1 MAHFKG
7 CSFLPHSYILTSGR
21 FALIAL
27 LAVLFISAANAD
39 RIVYSVDDPDPI
51 PDAITGDPDSGDLEL
66 NAKDIN
72 GVHGQIQYTGTVS
85 DVSDTIKTNLYAT
98 GTWGTTDG
106 GRVSL
111 KGDNLYTGIS
121 TVECYVLIFN
131 GNKANAAITSA
142 GFDGPGKVAFL
153 CYDTSTSTGRNMSLT
168 LTADPSEPQP
178 HTGYFQINGQ
188 TRLYFSSDANLSNS
202 TLKFAGG
209 SSTANYTEASFNTA
223 SKNVSFKGVTC
234 DNQYVRILNV
244 NGGTSAET
252 LNTISFQNGTF
263 SGQMGRYGSGSDV
276 PGGNTA
282 FVNYFYLTKASD
294 GTENGGTLTLSGPVY
309 YKGATKI
316 EGGTLEITNS
326 DFVSTS
332 SLTGSGTLKLSG
344 HDKHFNI
351 DSSDASEFT
360 GTIQLFDDSLTSNGR
375 IIMAAT
381 TYSWKNKALQTSYSA
396 SNISLPN
403 ATLEMNGS
411 SKGFS
416 ELGFY
421 TGNSSLTIGTL
432 NGNEYSRILK
442 ANNNSTEYCNL
453 TVSEG
458 NYAGEIGRHYFIP
471 QDEGPDGAYCFVN
484 HINLIKVNDGT
495 LTLSGKN
502 YFFGTTTV
510 SGGTL
515 KLTADAVV
523 TTGLVSVESNG
534 TLEYNVAD
542 GETKLLTITGD
553 NAISSTGTIKK
564 TGDGTLQILTEA
576 ANLVSASSWVV
587 SSGRMDMK
595 EFFKGSL
602 EIGENIDGTYTTAT
616 FSPGNSVGDLTIT
629 GDLTINPGSTLL
641 YEFDEE
647 GVDTLQVTGTTTFG
661 ENTFIALALEEGA
674 SPSPNQQLTIQ
685 LPDNMVGFDNVTFT
699 YPSYLNVTYD
709 ETTGVLSA
717 TVDAN
722 AVPEPSTWALLIIGA
737 AGLMYWRKR
746 K

>member
-1 MAHFKG
+1 MSHSKG
-7 CSFLPHSYILTSGR
+7 CSFLPHSNILTSGR
-21 FALIAL
+21 FALIAI
-27 LAVLFISAANAD
+27 LAVLFISAAYAD
-39 RIVYSVDDPDPI
+39 RAYYTNGDTI
-51 PDAITGDPDSGDLEL
+51 PATITGDPDSGDLEL
-66 NAKDIN
+66 NANTDNIS
-72 GVHGQIQYTGTVS
+72 YTGTIN
-85 DVSDTIKTNLYAT
+85 DVSSETPTNLFAT
-98 GTWGTTDG
+98 GSKQVW
-106 GRVSL
+106 L
-111 KGDNLYTGIS
+111 KGSISYTGVS
-121 TVECYVLIFN
+121 TSECNALAFK
-131 GNKANAAITSA
+131 GNAANTTITSA
-142 GFDGPGKVAFL
+142 GFAGSGKIAFEGYEIDKNANIDKRSIKL
-153 CYDTSTSTGRNMSLT
+153 I
-168 LTADPSEPQP
+168 LTADPSTPQT
-178 HTGYFQINGQ
+178 HNGIFQINAQ
-188 TRLYFSSDANLSNS
+188 YRFYFNSNANFSNS
-202 TLKFAGG
+202 KLKLNDGKSGA
-209 SSTANYTEASFNTA
+209 YTE
-223 SKNVSFKGVTC
+223 VTF
-234 DNQYVRILNV
+234 
-244 NGGTSAET
+244 GTSAKTISFKSLESGGDYVRFFNNNDST
-252 LNTISFQNGTF
+252 AAADLNTISFQSGTF
-263 SGQMGRYGSGSDV
+263 SGQMGRYTSGSDV
-276 PGGNTA
+276 PNGNTVR
-282 FVNYFYLTKASD
+282 VNYFNLTKASD
-294 GTENGGTLTLSGPVY
+294 GTADGGTLKLTGPVY

-316 EGGTLEITNS
+316 EGGTLEISSS

-344 HDKHFNI
+344 HNKHFNI
-351 DSSDASEFT
+351 ASSTASDFT
-360 GTIQLFDDSLTSNGR
+360 GTIQLFDDTLKSNGR
-375 IIMAAT
+375 IILATT
-381 TYSWKNKALQTSYSA
+381 TYSWKSNALQTSYSA
-396 SNISLPN
+396 ANVNLPH

-442 ANNNSTEYCNL
+442 ANNSTEYCNL

-458 NYAGEIGRHYFIP
+458 NYAGEIGRHQFIP
-471 QDEGPDGAYCFVN
+471 QDEPNGDYCFVN

-523 TTGLVSVESNG
+523 TTGLVSVGANG

-542 GETKLLTITGD
+542 GQTKLLTITGD

-602 EIGENIDGTYTTAT
+602 TIGEQLESGDYTTAT

-629 GDLTINPGSTLL
+629 GDFTLNPGSTLL

-674 SPSPNQQLTIQ
+674 SPSPNQQFTIQ

-717 TVDAN
+717 AVDAN
-722 AVPEPSTWALLIIGA
+722 AVPEPSTWALLALGGC
-737 AGLMYWRKR
+737 GLLYLRKR
-746 K
+746 VRSAK